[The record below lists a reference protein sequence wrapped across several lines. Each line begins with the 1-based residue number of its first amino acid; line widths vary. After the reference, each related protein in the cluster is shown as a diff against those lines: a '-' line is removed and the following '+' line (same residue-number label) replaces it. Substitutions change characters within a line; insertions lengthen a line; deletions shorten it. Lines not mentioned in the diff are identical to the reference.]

1 MSISELRVGVHRG
14 GAELSDRQKL
24 VAVVDD
30 DESVRTSLSRL
41 LRAAGYVVAA
51 FAGGGEFLRSALTP
65 DCLLLDLDM
74 PQMNGTDVLGHLE
87 GRGISIP
94 TVVIT
99 GSVKVGS
106 ELPVGSAR
114 SYSVLRKPFDD
125 QALLDAVAAAIR
137 CGSSPDDGT

>member
-1 MSISELRVGVHRG
+1 
-14 GAELSDRQKL
+14 
-24 VAVVDD
+24 
-30 DESVRTSLSRL
+30 
-41 LRAAGYVVAA
+41 
-51 FAGGGEFLRSALTP
+51 
-65 DCLLLDLDM
+65 
-74 PQMNGTDVLGHLE
+74 MNGTDVLGHLE

-94 TVVIT
+94 TLVIT

-137 CGSSPDDGT
+137 RGSSPDDGT

>member
-1 MSISELRVGVHRG
+1 MKVAASTLVLVIGLTACG
-14 GAELSDRQKL
+14 G
-24 VAVVDD
+24 
-30 DESVRTSLSRL
+30 
-41 LRAAGYVVAA
+41 RAAPPSRPSPVSASTRSAAAVAA
-51 FAGGGEFLRSALTP
+51 RRDTTRVP
-65 DCLLLDLDM
+65 D
-74 PQMNGTDVLGHLE
+74 
-87 GRGISIP
+87 SIP

>member
-1 MSISELRVGVHRG
+1 LRER
-14 GAELSDRQKL
+14 EKL

-51 FAGGGEFLRSALTP
+51 FAGGGEFLQSAATP

-74 PQMNGTDVLGHLE
+74 PQMSGADVLGHLVK
-87 GRGISIP
+87 RGISFP
-94 TVVIT
+94 TIVIS

-106 ELPVGSAR
+106 ELPLGPNR

-125 QALLDAVAAAIR
+125 QALLDAVDAAIR
-137 CGSSPDDGT
+137 RGESPADGT